1 MTDNADAPFPKDY
14 RSARKA
20 FIAAC
25 TRAHADSIAR
35 VHPGA
40 AGPRGN
46 PLFLDS
52 VALGRR
58 DAAKAL
64 MVVAGGDGQEIRQ
77 GSAVLTGLLDG
88 EIRPGPDARL
98 VLVHGLNPFGAAW
111 MRRENEDGVRLD
123 KATSLQSWSYAMLGA
138 ILTEDLSRVT
148 KLWVLELARGRH
160 AELRDGGH
168 GMLARV
174 LMRARP
180 GADIR
185 VARLDLS
192 PQDALMAGRA
202 VAARALA
209 EL

>member
-20 FIAAC
+20 FIAASA
-25 TRAHADSIAR
+25 RAHADSIAR
-35 VHPGA
+35 VHPKA

-64 MVVAGGDGQEIRQ
+64 LVVAGGDGREICQ

-98 VLVHGLNPFGAAW
+98 ILVHGLNPFGAAW
-111 MRRENEDGVRLD
+111 TRRENEDGIRLD
-123 KATSLQSWSYAMLGA
+123 EPAGLQSWSYAMLGA

-148 KLWVLELARGRH
+148 KLRVLELARGRH
-160 AELRDGGH
+160 SEIRDGGN
-168 GMLARV
+168 GMLARA
-174 LMRARP
+174 LLQARP

-185 VARLDLS
+185 VARLQLS
-192 PQDALMAGRA
+192 PQDALLAGRA